1 MTFAMLLAETPK
13 EEMADI
19 IRAAVAPVFLL
30 SGIGAFVLVL
40 TQRLARVMDRLRAQ
54 GHECVVN
61 PQGRDVLHRRG
72 KFIVTGLRLLTLCA
86 HMVCGVVV
94 ALFLDYFTDLPLDP
108 LVAVLFI
115 ASMVLLSAALY
126 CLLREV
132 SLIKQGAPEDS

>member
-1 MTFAMLLAETPK
+1 MTLALLLIESSQ

-30 SGIGAFVLVL
+30 SGIGAFILVL
-40 TQRLARVMDRLRAQ
+40 TQRLARVMDRLRAH
-54 GHECVVN
+54 GTDSVTEKD
-61 PQGRDVLHRRG
+61 GRAVLHRRG
-72 KFIVTGLRLLTLCA
+72 QYIVTGLRLLTLCA

-108 LVAVLFI
+108 VVAVLFI
-115 ASMVLLSAALY
+115 AAMLLLSASLY

-132 SLIKQGAPEDS
+132 SLIKQGPADGS